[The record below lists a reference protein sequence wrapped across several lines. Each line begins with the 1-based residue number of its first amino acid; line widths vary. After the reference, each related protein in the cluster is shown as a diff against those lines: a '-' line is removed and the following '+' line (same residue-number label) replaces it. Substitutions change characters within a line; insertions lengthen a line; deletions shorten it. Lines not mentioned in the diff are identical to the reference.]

1 MQHSLC
7 CSLSYKTT
15 PTASF
20 LQYPHIHLFIAMVSI
35 AREHLRT
42 FLSDQITAYDPSESY
57 QPNMHPSSPTCWPNG
72 PDFDFPWAN
81 PCDEWAFQVLE
92 LGGGFRVLL
101 RRTRATLGNGQRLDE
116 YVWSIHLLDVN
127 LRATFCKLFSGFH
140 GTVIHY
146 VSRLGAHIL
155 SFPNIH
161 NLFNWTSAHR
171 DRVWVLELLKISLE
185 RLYTIHALHLPIV
198 VPGIWGGAQEWEGE
212 EQTYHVI
219 AHNGGKLER
228 GKNMRVDEVL
238 ELFIRENGGV

>member
-57 QPNMHPSSPTCWPNG
+57 QPNMQPSSPTCWPNG
-72 PDFDFPWAN
+72 PDFDFPCAN

-116 YVWSIHLLDVN
+116 
-127 LRATFCKLFSGFH
+127 
-140 GTVIHY
+140 
-146 VSRLGAHIL
+146 
-155 SFPNIH
+155 
-161 NLFNWTSAHR
+161 

-185 RLYTIHALHLPIV
+185 RRYTIHALHLPIV
-198 VPGIWGGAQEWEGE
+198 VPGIWGGAQKWEGE

-219 AHNGGKLER
+219 APNGTKLER
-228 GKNMRVDEVL
+228 GENMRVDEVL

>member
-1 MQHSLC
+1 
-7 CSLSYKTT
+7 
-15 PTASF
+15 
-20 LQYPHIHLFIAMVSI
+20 MVSI

-42 FLSDQITAYDPSESY
+42 FLSDPITAYDPSESY

-127 LRATFCKLFSGFH
+127 LRATFCLARTYFH
-140 GTVIHY
+140 
-146 VSRLGAHIL
+146 S
-155 SFPNIH
+155 PNIQ
-161 NLFNWTSAHR
+161 NLFNWTSAHK

-185 RLYTIHALHLPIV
+185 RRYTIDALHLPIV

-212 EQTYHVI
+212 QQTYHVI
-219 AHNGGKLER
+219 APNGTKLER
-228 GKNMRVDEVL
+228 GENMRVDEVL